1 VVTDSS
7 DSDSAPPP
15 EGHQPPPGGYRTP
28 PGGFTPGGDG
38 AGFGSS
44 GGSGRPA
51 APKPGV
57 IPLRPLALGE
67 ILDGAIA
74 AIRVNP
80 ATMLVASAVAAIAV
94 NVVIAVVSRAGL
106 NLLGAGNTIRHWG
119 TVLAVMAVIDLVV
132 VLVLRTVLA
141 GLLAV
146 AVGEAVLGRKVPLS
160 QAWRA
165 ARARI
170 GALAG
175 TALLSAGLLILG
187 WALLTGL
194 AVGAGYAIRSVTHL
208 AAAGV
213 LVGIAG
219 GLIAAVFAAMTLV
232 RWSVA
237 IPVTMLEGSG
247 PAASLRRSWGLVR
260 DSSWRVLWAELVA
273 GVIAGIAGL
282 LVQLVFHLAG
292 GGFLIAVAASWS
304 VPGTLAS
311 AAGGIISTMLTAP
324 FLAGVGVLLYTDLRM
339 RREGLDVTLQAA
351 AASGAPG
358 FGPPGPG

>member
-67 ILDGAIA
+67 ILDG

-175 TALLSAGLLILG
+175 TALL
-187 WALLTGL
+187 
-194 AVGAGYAIRSVTHL
+194 
-208 AAAGV
+208 
-213 LVGIAG
+213 
-219 GLIAAVFAAMTLV
+219 
-232 RWSVA
+232 
-237 IPVTMLEGSG
+237 
-247 PAASLRRSWGLVR
+247 
-260 DSSWRVLWAELVA
+260 
-273 GVIAGIAGL
+273 
-282 LVQLVFHLAG
+282 
-292 GGFLIAVAASWS
+292 
-304 VPGTLAS
+304 
-311 AAGGIISTMLTAP
+311 
-324 FLAGVGVLLYTDLRM
+324 
-339 RREGLDVTLQAA
+339 
-351 AASGAPG
+351 
-358 FGPPGPG
+358 